1 MMNKALRALA
11 VLTAL
16 PWCGLLAQEIPE
28 WRVQRGDNL
37 AWAAPDFD
45 DSTWQTGSWP
55 SIGARTDDPI
65 PHWYRARITLDPKLV
80 GEEAAIAL
88 PPLFEI
94 YEVYVDGKLVGSH
107 GAWGDRQHAP
117 FPAARVFRIPSTK
130 TMTIAI
136 RRWFGESP
144 KNYAINQTSEF
155 YLHSHPPMIGKASVL
170 ELVEENH
177 SAKLLIASSPRLL
190 VLVLLASAGL
200 LSGAIYFSQQSRMD
214 NLWLGILLLSYSVPP
229 ILNLG
234 LQFSDA
240 PLRSEWSTILLI
252 WNFGWMV
259 AEVIW
264 FRSICP
270 RFQSFF
276 WWAAVVQ
283 TLFVLSR
290 AVSYYFQIP
299 VFDGSLQV
307 VPLFRMTLVLV
318 ATVGLLREGRSQHS
332 VVLISASFVSAIFQY
347 LVANSGS
354 WGVNLQAGGLYLD
367 IRIAAM
373 LIFAALAL
381 LGLYLKHLKEAKDK
395 EILDQDLMAAS
406 LVQDSLL
413 VAEGSAEWAVDAVY
427 LPAKEVGGDFYHT
440 TLAKDGSLL
449 VVTGDVSGKGLPAS
463 LLVAAVVGA
472 LGDLSSREPA
482 EVLAHLNRSLLGKT
496 RGGFV
501 TCVCALFRGDGP
513 VTIAN
518 AGHLPPW
525 VDGRELEIEAGLPL
539 GVVDGVA
546 YEEKQA
552 RGERFVFV
560 SDGVVEAAN
569 AKGELLGFERSRGLS
584 AKAAREL
591 AESARAWGQNDDITV
606 VTVRRAKC

>member
-1 MMNKALRALA
+1 MKQL
-11 VLTAL
+11 VLLLILTVT
-16 PWCGLLAQEIPE
+16 GLLAQKDIVSVEQ
-28 WRVQRGDNL
+28 WRVQKGDDPR
-37 AWAAPDFD
+37 WAAPDFD
-45 DSTWQTGSWP
+45 DSTWQPGSWP
-55 SIGARTDDPI
+55 SLGAKTNDPI

-94 YEVYVDGKLVGSH
+94 YEVYVDGKLIGSH

-117 FPAARVFRIPSTK
+117 FPVARVFRIPSTK

-144 KNYAINQTSEF
+144 KNYAINQTSESH
-155 YLHSHPPMIGKASVL
+155 LHSHPPMIGKASVL
-170 ELVEENH
+170 DLVEENH
-177 SAKLLIASSPRLL
+177 NAKLLIASSPRLL
-190 VLVLLASAGL
+190 VLVLLAAAGL

-259 AEVIW
+259 AEVNW
-264 FRSICP
+264 FRAICP

-276 WWAAVVQ
+276 WWAAVAQ
-283 TLFVLSR
+283 TLFMLSR
-290 AVSYYFQIP
+290 AVSYYFQLP

-318 ATVGLLREGRSQHS
+318 ATVGLLREGRSRHS

-354 WGVNLQAGGLYLD
+354 WGVNLLAGGLYLD

-395 EILDQDLMAAS
+395 EILDQDLMAAR

-449 VVTGDVSGKGLPAS
+449 VATGDVSGKGLPAS

-472 LGDLSSREPA
+472 LGDLVSRQPA
-482 EVLAHLNRSLLGKT
+482 EVLAHLNRALLGKT

-501 TCVCALFRGDGP
+501 TCACALFQADGQ
-513 VTIAN
+513 VVLAN
-518 AGHLPPW
+518 AGHLSPW
-525 VDGRELEIEAGLPL
+525 VDGQDLELEAGLPL
-539 GVVDGVA
+539 GVVDGVE
-546 YEEKQA
+546 YQEKQA
-552 RGERFVFV
+552 SGKRFVFV
-560 SDGVVEAAN
+560 SDGVVEAEN
-569 AKGELLGFERSRGLS
+569 AQRELFGFERTREISMRPAQEVAEA
-584 AKAAREL
+584 AK
-591 AESARAWGQNDDITV
+591 AWGQNDDITV
-606 VTVRRAKC
+606 VTVRRKNA